1 MIMNSIETI
10 KKSPFYEIVFVLDE
24 CALIDYM
31 ERSETSNIVQSD
43 PKHLPLFPHEE
54 RLRYIKTLSLGIIS
68 AISYMSMSVL
78 HIQQQGK
85 QDFEIDGYDDY
96 AIYRYHYYVY
106 CHGLSTLHD
115 LFFKLVAE
123 LCNYSVRRNQ
133 IIQWEELNKMLAAN
147 GEEEIIQLLKAF
159 YEENKVHEQK
169 RNMVSHEGL
178 LTSPFLDNYYTTKIW
193 TNAHGRNNNIDNI
206 YLEFTDGTEEN
217 INILTKTNELFVD
230 ELTHIIN
237 KDIDYSVSLL
247 DLLLPKLIYTIDS
260 NFLDTHY
267 QFLTDLNMEC
277 VNRYLLTKS

>member
-10 KKSPFYEIVFVLDE
+10 KKSPFYEIIFVLDE
-24 CALIDYM
+24 CSLLDYM
-31 ERSETSNIVQSD
+31 KRSETSNVVQSD
-43 PKHLPLFPHEE
+43 QKQLQLFPHEE
-54 RLRYIKTLSLGIIS
+54 RLRYVKTLLLGITS

-78 HIQQQGK
+78 YSQQQSK
-85 QDFEIDGYDDY
+85 HYFEVDGYDDY
-96 AIYRYHYYVY
+96 AIYKYHYSVF

-115 LFFKLVAE
+115 LYFKLVAE
-123 LCNYSVRRNQ
+123 LSNFNNRRNHT
-133 IIQWEELNKMLAAN
+133 IQWEELKKMLAAN
-147 GEEEIIQLLKAF
+147 GEREIIQLLEAF

-193 TNAHGRNNNIDNI
+193 TNAHGRNDKDNI
-206 YLEFTDGTEEN
+206 YPEYTDGTKEN
-217 INILTKTNELFVD
+217 KNLLAKTNELFVD